1 MERTRAPADPMS
13 VFENGVRARR
23 CKVSADV
30 SIDWVPFK
38 LVPQAE
44 DSFEVRAGG
53 DTVGGPMPHEAAVTF
68 ATRLAEEA
76 AAEGKLGIV
85 AQCTEREEIVSVK
98 FYEPQNAS
106 AVSA

>member
-1 MERTRAPADPMS
+1 MEAATAPADHLS
-13 VFENGVRARR
+13 VVRNPSECRR
-23 CKVSADV
+23 CRMSADV

-38 LVPQAE
+38 LVPQA
-44 DSFEVRAGG
+44 DDRFEVRAGG
-53 DTVGGPMPHEAAVTF
+53 DRVGDPMPHEAAVSF

-98 FYEPQNAS
+98 FYEPQQAQE
-106 AVSA
+106 VSA